1 MASKM
6 SDPQE
11 LFLHELGD
19 ILGAEKLILKMLPK
33 LASEASDRELKAGFK
48 RHEKETREQIKNIEQ
63 AFKSLRKRV
72 KAENCPASQ
81 GLKKEHDD
89 FMRQH
94 KPEQD
99 VANAFLT
106 GAGARAEH
114 YEIAAYTGL
123 VTMARAMGEREAARL
138 LNANLQQEK
147 KMLQDV
153 DKIAKRLAEAGAKK
167 AQKAAAAS
175 PASSAARKR
184 PAASRSRGATS
195 RARSSSASRSSS
207 SRSTA
212 ARRSSSS
219 RTRRRSS

>member
-19 ILGAEKLILKMLPK
+19 ILGAEKLILKLLPK

-72 KAENCPASQ
+72 KAENCPAAQ

-89 FMRQH
+89 FMRQE

-106 GAGARAEH
+106 GAGARTEH

-167 AQKAAAAS
+167 AQKAAAAAA
-175 PASSAARKR
+175 PARSTARKR
-184 PAASRSRGATS
+184 PAASRSRGTTA

-212 ARRSSSS
+212 ARRSGA
-219 RTRRRSS
+219 RRRRSS

>member
-72 KAENCPASQ
+72 KAENCPAAQ

-89 FMRQH
+89 FMRQE

-106 GAGARAEH
+106 GAGARTEH

-123 VTMARAMGEREAARL
+123 VTMARAMGEREATRL

-167 AQKAAAAS
+167 SQKAAAAAA
-175 PASSAARKR
+175 PAPRSRAAS
-184 PAASRSRGATS
+184 SRSRSTTG
-195 RARSSSASRSSS
+195 RARAASSRTRSSS
-207 SRSTA
+207 SRSSAT
-212 ARRSSSS
+212 RRSSSS
-219 RTRRRSS
+219 RKSR